1 MLGNWADFEPLQLCS
16 NFDTEYVFFFF
27 FFFFFFACLKMISVE
42 NWQHISPLQLCSN
55 FDTEYVFFFFFF
67 CICLK
72 IISVEN
78 WQHISPLQLCS
89 NFDTEYFKTSYTK
102 YANFRE
108 IKSDMRR
115 FLMAGYEL
123 SNLYNGLVFYQIN
136 GIVDGIFENNFKFTE
151 KNPSISKRATKVWSV
166 PKFHMKQ
173 NANIAVPRNETHIAW
188 FNISALNLK
197 MITRTERNVHLYP
210 ILSVIH

>member
-1 MLGNWADFEPLQLCS
+1 MWNIYDFVNTSWSVTCHNVLTPRHMHPLSQFLTPSWLESKLTAKITEMHGNWADFEPLQLCS

-27 FFFFFFACLKMISVE
+27 F
-42 NWQHISPLQLCSN
+42 
-55 FDTEYVFFFFFF
+55 

-78 WQHISPLQLCS
+78 WQHICLERPQKK
-89 NFDTEYFKTSYTK
+89 FKTSYTK

-136 GIVDGIFENNFKFTE
+136 GIVDCIFK
-151 KNPSISKRATKVWSV
+151 I
-166 PKFHMKQ
+166 
-173 NANIAVPRNETHIAW
+173 I
-188 FNISALNLK
+188 LNLLK
-197 MITRTERNVHLYP
+197 K
-210 ILSVIH
+210 SVDFQTGYKSLKCAKISYKTKC